1 MTGELERDE
10 LRISNADRE
19 RAIDHLQ
26 NSTSEGRLDLD
37 EFTQRVDAVYQAK
50 TFGELKPLLAD
61 LPAPG
66 SGSATIP
73 AALAEHENI
82 TPTGSALRR
91 TGKWLVPRRINLRPK
106 SSSVLL
112 NFAHAAIGHREV
124 EIELDAN
131 MSSVTLVLP
140 RGAWAEGNV
149 DTRYSSFANH
159 AQHPGDNSGVRFA
172 VRGELSMSSLR
183 IRRVR
188 KFLWWEF

>member
-37 EFTQRVDAVYQAK
+37 EFTERVDAVYLAK
-50 TFGELKPLLAD
+50 TYGELKPLLAD

-66 SGSATIP
+66 DGAVVAGPSERDDIA
-73 AALAEHENI
+73 
-82 TPTGSALRR
+82 PTGSALRR
-91 TGKWLVPRRINLRPK
+91 TGRWLVPRRINLRPK
-106 SSSVLL
+106 GSSVVL

-124 EIELDAN
+124 SVHLDAKA
-131 MSSVTLVLP
+131 SSVVLILP
-140 RGAWAEGNV
+140 RNAWAHGNV
-149 DTRYSSFANH
+149 DTRYSSYSNL
-159 AQHPGDNSGVRFA
+159 AQHPGDPADVRFEVHGA
-172 VRGELSMSSLR
+172 LHSSSLR
-183 IRRVR
+183 VRRVR

>member
-37 EFTQRVDAVYQAK
+37 EFTERVDAVYQAK
-50 TFGELKPLLAD
+50 TFGDLKPLLAD
-61 LPAPG
+61 LPAAG
-66 SGSATIP
+66 VSTTP
-73 AALAEHENI
+73 AALADRDDI

-91 TGKWLVPRRINLRPK
+91 TGRWLVPRRINLRPK
-106 SSSVLL
+106 SSSVVL

-131 MSSVTLVLP
+131 MSSIVLVLP
-140 RGAWAEGNV
+140 RDAWAEGHV
-149 DTRYSSFANH
+149 ETRYSSFANH
-159 AQHPGDNSGVRFA
+159 AQHPGDAQGVRFQ
-172 VRGELSMSSLR
+172 VHGTVNMSSLR

-188 KFLWWEF
+188 RFLWWEF